1 MPPLQSHSVTDK
13 GLYRDNNEDCY
24 LSNPEKGL
32 WAVADGMGG
41 HEAGEVASAIVKR
54 TLAESSIRGRSLEDA
69 IHSSHKAVI
78 KASTTGEG
86 ASGMGST
93 VVALNTDDSD
103 YQVSWVGDSRAYLWT
118 EERDGGRLE
127 QLTVDHSYVQMLL
140 ASGAISSEEVDH
152 HPDKNIITQCIGSLE
167 TPHIKV
173 DTVRGQWQKQQWIIL
188 CSDGLT
194 DEVDNSTMAQIL
206 CQARTPKEA
215 SQALLNQAL
224 DNGGHDN
231 ITIQVIES
239 PLFARSPLY
248 KLRDWLPRVTGHD
261 WLDFSLYGLALFSA
275 LLIGYWTIR

>member
-1 MPPLQSHSVTDK
+1 MPPLLSHSVTDK
-13 GLYRDNNEDCY
+13 GHYRDNNEDCF
-24 LSNPEKGL
+24 LSKPEVGL

-54 TLAESSIRGRSLEDA
+54 TLNEAASRGRALENA
-69 IHSSHKAVI
+69 IATSHKAVL
-78 KASTTGEG
+78 KAASRGEG
-86 ASGMGST
+86 VSGMGST
-93 VVALNTDDSD
+93 VVALNSVDGE

-118 EERDGGRLE
+118 VERDGGRLE

-140 ASGAISSEEVDH
+140 ASGAIGPDEVDH

-167 TPHIKV
+167 IQQLKV

-194 DEVDNSTMAQIL
+194 DEVDNGAIAQIL

-215 SQALLNQAL
+215 SQELLKQAL

-239 PLFARSPLY
+239 PLFTRSLLH

-261 WLDFSLYGLALFSA
+261 WVDLSLYVLALCSTA
-275 LLIGYWTIR
+275 LIGYWTLR

>member
-13 GLYRDNNEDCY
+13 GHCRDNNEDCF
-24 LSNPEKGL
+24 LSKPELGL

-54 TLAESSIRGRSLEDA
+54 TLDEASGRGRTLEDA
-69 IHSSHKAVI
+69 ILSSHKAVLNAA
-78 KASTTGEG
+78 KHGEG

-93 VVALNTDDSD
+93 VVALNSKDDD
-103 YQVSWVGDSRAYLWT
+103 YQVSWVGDSRAYLWSV
-118 EERDGGRLE
+118 ERDGGRLE

-140 ASGAISSEEVDH
+140 SSGAISADEVEH
-152 HPDKNIITQCIGSLE
+152 HPDKNIITQCIGSRE
-167 TPHIKV
+167 TPQIKV

-194 DEVDNSTMAQIL
+194 DEVDNTTIAQIL
-206 CQARTPKEA
+206 CDARTPKEA
-215 SQALLNQAL
+215 SQALLNKAL
-224 DNGGHDN
+224 ENGGHDN

-239 PLFARSPLY
+239 PLFTRNLLFR
-248 KLRDWLPRVTGHD
+248 LREWLPRVTGND

-275 LLIGYWTIR
+275 LLISYWTFR